1 MRIFIYPF
9 GLDDVLLPSICV
21 RISLRSK
28 RFNLVSE
35 QRKTGFGRVRNK
47 MRAKK

>member
-1 MRIFIYPF
+1 MRIFIYRF

-28 RFNLVSE
+28 RFNLVSK